1 MEQFKETLPNV
12 KDGLVVK
19 VVVIDNL
26 GKTNYVSLPI
36 SELAD
41 HFDVLP
47 DSNMAHRTTAA
58 IFRDLKIFTHI
69 PQVEEEVFFEQEH
82 DDVAGCP
89 K

>member
-36 SELAD
+36 SELAN
-41 HFDVLP
+41 H
-47 DSNMAHRTTAA
+47 
-58 IFRDLKIFTHI
+58 
-69 PQVEEEVFFEQEH
+69 
-82 DDVAGCP
+82 
-89 K
+89 